1 MDESTEK
8 VQEGLCATDAD
19 FRKLYS
25 VEGISTKEDDMQEM
39 EIALQALTEI
49 DFRLAYFSEKLM
61 NLHVL
66 YIYLLAR
73 ENDLEA
79 IDTKDDCIL
88 ANFFERAMTF
98 DLLSGILDSEVR
110 ELDNFM
116 DTLQEEIVD
125 ARRKIFSCRHLTE
138 VSHMMEEKLLGCEES
153 MKQFQQQLLE
163 LKMQSTQLQKTIAAL
178 KDDNCKMERV
188 YNLLENSQLIDM
200 KVKSSDQ
207 MVEQRKY
214 LLRMLEKSLVREL
227 DLEKKLVELRKN
239 EELKLKLHYTEQV
252 AFRME
257 EAAEVVW
264 GRFLEADNAVEVL
277 MGISKGLMGRL
288 QLTEFNLNGSIHR
301 ENELKSKIQDFIE
314 QVKDKDAAIEK
325 LERCNAENMQLKS
338 EVLALKE
345 KVKLREEEQRD
356 FELRLN
362 SVIAEN
368 ETSQEQLIELENLV
382 VSLKESVDIAENRA
396 ETAEAKVTQLTETN
410 MELNEELNFHKGSA
424 SAAEKKVGSLEKQ
437 LRELDSQLQNAKAS
451 SEASQEQQN
460 MLYTAI
466 WDMEI
471 LIEELKS
478 KASKAE
484 SKKESA
490 EEQCIVLSNT
500 ILELNKELDLLRSSM
515 ISMKLSLDHACNS
528 KLSSAK
534 EIDTRS
540 KFIMDMIM
548 QLAAERERINKQ
560 LHALR
565 NENKCLVE
573 KLQDIKI
580 GAPLDACNNGLNN
593 RNEDQDSNIDSSN
606 GSCTKS
612 SDEEGADPLNNTF
625 KADFPLV
632 VIIIPMAMF
641 YYYLLFMLHNMVGEQ
656 AGEASSET
664 QAVSYISSSKSSKW
678 RNFTILLMALIII
691 PLVSVLAFFLFDNE
705 TFSLLKAS
713 FDG

>member
-625 KADFPLV
+625 K
-632 VIIIPMAMF
+632 
-641 YYYLLFMLHNMVGEQ
+641 VGEQ